1 VVSDAAITALVVLGF
16 AVMLVRRRGIATL
29 LVSAQAM
36 LLGIAALSLAGDR
49 PADFL
54 VAAIILLVR
63 AVALPA
69 LLTFTRRR
77 TPEPYLVIPA
87 TTVVARLVLA
97 AAVVLIAA
105 VSIPPLGLGDRAA
118 EHGAVALLCLGIAIV
133 VMRRPALLQVLGIL
147 VAENG
152 IYLLAISVPGGLPF
166 VIELGVLFDLVLV
179 VTVAAAFTH
188 KIHGEVGSGDTDLLR
203 VLRD

>member
-1 VVSDAAITALVVLGF
+1 MSPAAITALVVLGF
-16 AVMLVRRRGIATL
+16 AVMLVRRRSLATL

-36 LLGIAALSLAGDR
+36 VLGIAALSLARGR

-63 AVALPA
+63 AVALPG

-87 TTVVARLVLA
+87 TTVLVRLVLA
-97 AAVVLIAA
+97 ATVVLIAA
-105 VSIPPLGLGDRAA
+105 ASIPPLGLGDRPA
-118 EHGAVALLCLGIAIV
+118 EHAAVALLSLGIAIV
-133 VMRRPALLQVLGIL
+133 IMRRPALLQVLGIL

-203 VLRD
+203 ALRD

>member
-1 VVSDAAITALVVLGF
+1 MSPAPITALVVLGF
-16 AVMLVRRRGIATL
+16 AVMLARRRSLATL

-36 LLGIAALSLAGDR
+36 VLGIAALSLARGR

-77 TPEPYLVIPA
+77 TPEPYLVTPA
-87 TTVVARLVLA
+87 TTVLVRLVLA
-97 AAVVLIAA
+97 ATVVLIAA
-105 VSIPPLGLGDRAA
+105 ASIPPLGLGDRPA
-118 EHGAVALLCLGIAIV
+118 EHAAVALLSLGIAIV
-133 VMRRPALLQVLGIL
+133 IMRRPALLQVLGIL

-152 IYLLAISVPGGLPF
+152 IYLLAISVPGGLPL

-203 VLRD
+203 ALRD

>member
-1 VVSDAAITALVVLGF
+1 MSPTAVTALVALGF
-16 AVMLVRRRGIATL
+16 GVMLVRRRSLATL
-29 LVSAQAM
+29 LVAVQAL
-36 LLGIAALSLAGDR
+36 LLGAAALSLAGDR
-49 PADFL
+49 PTEFL
-54 VAAIILLVR
+54 VAAVILLVR

-69 LLTFTRRR
+69 LLVLTRRR
-77 TPEPYLVIPA
+77 TPEPYLVAPA
-87 TTVVARLVLA
+87 TTIVVRLLVATVVALIAV
-97 AAVVLIAA
+97 AAV
-105 VSIPPLGLGDRAA
+105 PPLGLGDRAA
-118 EHGAVALLCLGIAIV
+118 EHGAVALLSLGIAIV

-179 VTVAAAFTH
+179 VTVAAAFTQ

-203 VLRD
+203 GLRD

>member
-1 VVSDAAITALVVLGF
+1 MSPAAITALVVLGF
-16 AVMLVRRRGIATL
+16 AVMLVRRRSLATL

-36 LLGIAALSLAGDR
+36 VLGIAALSLARGR
-49 PADFL
+49 PVDFL

-87 TTVVARLVLA
+87 TTVLVRLVLA
-97 AAVVLIAA
+97 ATVVLIAA
-105 VSIPPLGLGDRAA
+105 ASIPPLGLGDRPA
-118 EHGAVALLCLGIAIV
+118 EHAAVALLSLGIAIV
-133 VMRRPALLQVLGIL
+133 IMRRPALLQVLGIL

-203 VLRD
+203 ALRD

>member
-1 VVSDAAITALVVLGF
+1 MSPAAITALVVLGF
-16 AVMLVRRRGIATL
+16 AVMLVRRRSLATL

-36 LLGIAALSLAGDR
+36 VLGIAALSLARGR

-87 TTVVARLVLA
+87 TTVLVRLVLA
-97 AAVVLIAA
+97 ATVVLIAA
-105 VSIPPLGLGDRAA
+105 ASIPPLGLGDRPA
-118 EHGAVALLCLGIAIV
+118 EHAAVALLSLGIAIV
-133 VMRRPALLQVLGIL
+133 IMRRPALLQVLGIL

-203 VLRD
+203 ALRD